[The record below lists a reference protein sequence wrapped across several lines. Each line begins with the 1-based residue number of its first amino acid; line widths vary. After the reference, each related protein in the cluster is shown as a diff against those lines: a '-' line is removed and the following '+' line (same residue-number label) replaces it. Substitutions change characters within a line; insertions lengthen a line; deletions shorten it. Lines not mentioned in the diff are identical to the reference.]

1 MIISSQRH
9 LATTVARSSSTCMR
23 NTNSNIFTKPSFWEC
38 DNCKRILKHGEFRFN
53 CIVCPDY
60 NQCETCALTSQPSH
74 EHRMVRE
81 IAYGYVEA
89 VECAREDLAAR
100 IHVAINTYQDRFCMG
115 TRDINPN
122 NSQHYT
128 DSYSWQTFKTIGERI
143 INFSHG
149 LRRLIKPRDYIGICA
164 ANRPEWL
171 ITDFASILQSF

>member
-1 MIISSQRH
+1 
-9 LATTVARSSSTCMR
+9 
-23 NTNSNIFTKPSFWEC
+23 
-38 DNCKRILKHGEFRFN
+38 
-53 CIVCPDY
+53 
-60 NQCETCALTSQPSH
+60 
-74 EHRMVRE
+74 MVRE
-81 IAYGYVEA
+81 FAYGYVEA

-115 TRDINPN
+115 TRDINSN